1 MTRIHVARGSGR
13 GQGDVVQLPD
23 PIQGPDFQGETRLR
37 HSNRSRD
44 LEPPTPAFVIDV
56 PVLEE
61 FVSRFQ
67 QALDVH
73 WPNSILSYSFKTNS
87 LPWLVSFMRNSGVWA
102 EVVSDTE
109 YELALALGYAPD
121 RIVYNGPIKSRDRL
135 RFALQNGSIINLDS
149 KREVTWTAE
158 LAREL
163 PGKELAVGLRVNWD
177 LESLCPGES
186 TTGDEASRF
195 GFNADNGELDQVI
208 AELTSAG
215 VRIAGLHMHR
225 NSYSQSLG
233 VYRAAASVAA
243 DLITSRDLDLEWI
256 DIGGGFFGS
265 DTGPV
270 TFDDYIAVIRKTLE
284 PVVDPQRTR
293 LIVEPG
299 GSLIAVPVEFHASVI
314 DVKEVGPHT
323 FVVTDASRTNID
335 PLFRRQRR
343 FETRLDTEAT
353 EYRREQIISGFTCM
367 EDDRLT
373 RLHDAPALKT
383 NDRIVF
389 YKVGGYT
396 MCYQS
401 LFIEYLPAVYVRD
414 RTSLTQVRRKW
425 GIDEYLQGNRWYEK
439 DELVDPAAPES
450 PATCRETSN
459 FRSEV
464 LSV

>member
-1 MTRIHVARGSGR
+1 MIGRLQGSARAGYPAHWTRG
-13 GQGDVVQLPD
+13 
-23 PIQGPDFQGETRLR
+23 TRLA
-37 HSNRSRD
+37 RSD
-44 LEPPTPAFVIDV
+44 TIGGLEPPTPAFVIDV
-56 PVLEE
+56 PVLDT
-61 FVSRFQ
+61 FVTRFQ
-67 QALDVH
+67 QALDTH
-73 WPNSILSYSFKTNS
+73 WPHSILSYSFKTNS
-87 LPWLVSFMRNSGVWA
+87 LPWLVSYMRGRGVWA

-121 RIVYNGPIKSRDRL
+121 RIVYNGPLKSRDRL
-135 RFALQNGSIINLDS
+135 RSALQGGSIINLDA

-163 PGKELAVGLRVNWD
+163 PEKELTVGLRVNWD

-186 TTGDEASRF
+186 TTGEEASRF
-195 GFNADNGELDQVI
+195 GFNADNGELDQMI
-208 AELTSAG
+208 SELTSAG

-265 DTGPV
+265 DKGSP
-270 TFDDYIAVIRKTLE
+270 TFDDYIAVIQEKLS

-299 GSLIAVPVEFHASVI
+299 GSLIAVPVEFHASVL
-314 DVKEVGPHT
+314 DVKDVGPHT

-343 FETRLDTEAT
+343 FEISLDTQAT
-353 EYRREQIISGFTCM
+353 ETRPEQIISGFTCM
-367 EDDRLT
+367 EDDRLA
-373 RLHDAPALKT
+373 RLHDAPALDT

-401 LFIEYLPAVYVRD
+401 LFIEYLPAVYVRQRD
-414 RTSLTQVRRKW
+414 TLTQVRRKW
-425 GIDEYLQGNRWYEK
+425 GIDEYLQGSRWYAK
-439 DELVDPAAPES
+439 GELVGPAAPES
-450 PATCRETSN
+450 PAPLGETTTI
-459 FRSEV
+459 RSET
-464 LSV
+464 LPG

>member
-1 MTRIHVARGSGR
+1 M
-13 GQGDVVQLPD
+13 
-23 PIQGPDFQGETRLR
+23 
-37 HSNRSRD
+37 
-44 LEPPTPAFVIDV
+44 IDV

-121 RIVYNGPIKSRDRL
+121 RIVYNGPIKSRERL

-284 PVVDPQRTR
+284 PVVDPRRTR

>member
-1 MTRIHVARGSGR
+1 MRQSDRSG
-13 GQGDVVQLPD
+13 V
-23 PIQGPDFQGETRLR
+23 FA
-37 HSNRSRD
+37 
-44 LEPPTPAFVIDV
+44 PPTPAFVIDV
-56 PVLEE
+56 PILDD

-67 QALDVH
+67 QALDKH

-87 LPWLVSFMRNSGVWA
+87 LPWLVSFMRDRGVWA

-121 RIVYNGPIKSRDRL
+121 RIVYNGPVKSRALL
-135 RFALQNGSIINLDS
+135 RYALQGDSIVNLDA

-158 LAREL
+158 FAREH
-163 PGKELAVGLRVNWD
+163 PEKELAVGLRVNWD

-208 AELTSAG
+208 SELTSAG
-215 VRIAGLHMHR
+215 VRVAGLHMHR
-225 NSYSQSLG
+225 NSRSQSLG

-243 DLITSRDLDLEWI
+243 DLTISRELDLEWI

-265 DTGPV
+265 KEASP
-270 TFDDYIAVIRKTLE
+270 TFDDYVAVVRETLGHA
-284 PVVDPQRTR
+284 VDPQRTR

-299 GSLIAVPVEFHASVI
+299 GSLIAVPVEFHASVV
-314 DVKEVGPHT
+314 DVKDVGPHT

-343 FETRLDTEAT
+343 FETRLETKAT
-353 EYRREQIISGFTCM
+353 ESRPKQIISGFTCM

-373 RLHDAPALKT
+373 RLTDAPALEPG
-383 NDRIVF
+383 DRIVF

-401 LFIEYLPAVYVRD
+401 QFIEYLPAVYVRQGE
-414 RTSLTQVRRKW
+414 TLTQVRHKW
-425 GIDEYLQGNRWYEK
+425 GVNEYLQGSRWYENG
-439 DELVDPAAPES
+439 ELMGAAALGS
-450 PATCRETSN
+450 PATTRKTPAGRTANSPG
-459 FRSEV
+459 
-464 LSV
+464 